1 MNDSLPK
8 LEEQYT
14 HALEDYL
21 GGAGEVALQ
30 RAYELGRQA
39 IDNRMGVLDMALVH
53 REALSNIL
61 AHVSAP
67 EKSAEATRQAQAFF
81 TESLSAFEMAQRGF
95 QEAILK
101 LHSLN
106 ETLEQQVADR
116 TRELREANQTLQAL
130 IQASPLAIVVLDLQ
144 KKVKLWNPAAERLYG
159 WTAPEVLNQPYP
171 IVPHDQAAEFEALH
185 ETVLKGISITGVE
198 LERRQKDGRKIFISL
213 SAAPLYDPQGQAN
226 QAILLAE
233 DITERRRAE
242 RAQRLL
248 AEAGH
253 LFAASLDYSATLTGL
268 AQLLVPKV
276 ADWCS
281 IDLVEEGTLRQ
292 RIIAHANPD
301 KLNWVQELLQRY
313 PLNPQATHGAPNVI
327 RTGVAEIYAEVG
339 ETDTAEAIGPDS
351 SEAKIAREL
360 GVTSALIVPLT
371 ARGRTF
377 GALTLVWSES
387 GQHYTPADLALA
399 EELARRTALVIDN
412 SRLYAESQKL
422 NAELE
427 QRVME
432 RTTELQIANLELSA
446 EITERKEAQAEVQ
459 RQAARLQ
466 ALVQSAA
473 RLNAQLNLEA
483 VIQAVCEETVLALNV
498 PLATVSLYA
507 SERQLLYYA
516 GGVGL
521 PYEYEHNVQP
531 ISLAED
537 EARVGQGP
545 LIVTPDVLAL
555 PDLPNAEMYQKLNVR
570 TTINVSMWR
579 EGQLI
584 GRLNI
589 GTVGAPREFT
599 EDELAL
605 LRGLAEQAAQAIIN
619 ARLFEAVQ
627 KELSIRQKVETALLK
642 SEAQYR
648 NIVDTAQEGIWLLD
662 AEDRTSFVNQRLAEM
677 LGRQVEEMLG
687 RPVFDFM
694 DEALHKEAHAH
705 LERRRQGAREH
716 YDFRF
721 RRKDGTDL
729 WTIISA
735 NPVLDPDGR
744 YLGALKMVADITERK
759 RAESRVRESER
770 TLAEAQQIAHLG
782 NWRWDIPTGRLT
794 WSNEMYRIY
803 GVDPQ
808 KFNTTYDAYLDRI
821 HPDDREYVRRL
832 MDQAYTDHA
841 PFAFEHRLLRP
852 DGTSRVLYAQGRVVL
867 DPVGLP
873 NYMIGTALDITERKQ
888 IETELEKS
896 REQLRALSAHLQ
908 SVREQERTSIAR
920 EIHDELSQALTG
932 LKMDLSWLQ
941 RNMDTDRKAFQK
953 KLRSM
958 TKLMDETIQTGRRIS
973 AELRPGAL
981 DDLGLAAA
989 IEWQMQ
995 EFQERTGIRCK
1006 LNSTVGEE
1014 LDLGPEGSTAM
1025 FRIFQETISN
1035 VARHAQASR
1044 VQISLTEAEGY
1055 LILKV
1060 QDNGRGIT
1068 QAEMEHPQSF
1078 GLIGM
1083 QERIHLLAG
1092 EIKLEG
1098 SPGKGT
1104 TVTVTVPLNQP
1115 TSLAPLSPAAE
1126 PSTGLP
1132 SSSPPLETG
1141 DQAAP

>member
-1 MNDSLPK
+1 MSDSLPE

-14 HALEDYL
+14 HALQDYL

-30 RAYELGRQA
+30 RAYQLGRQA
-39 IDNRMGVLDMALVH
+39 IDNRMGVLDMAVVH
-53 REALSNIL
+53 RAALSNIL
-61 AHVSAP
+61 SHVSAP
-67 EKSAEATRQAQAFF
+67 EQSVEATRQAQAFF

-95 QEAILK
+95 QEAILR

-106 ETLEQQVADR
+106 ETLEQQVAER
-116 TRELREANQTLQAL
+116 THELRETNQTLQAL

-159 WTAPEVLNQPYP
+159 WTAAEVLDQPYP
-171 IVPHDQAAEFEALH
+171 IIPTDRKEEFEALH

-198 LERRQKDGRKIFISL
+198 IERLQKDGRKIFISL

-242 RAQRLL
+242 RAQRVL

-253 LFAASLDYSATLTGL
+253 LFAASLDYSATLAGL
-268 AQLLVPKV
+268 AQLIVPKL

-281 IDLVEEGTLRQ
+281 IDLIEEGVHRQ
-292 RIIAHANPD
+292 RLIAHSNPD
-301 KLNWVQELLQRY
+301 KVKWVQALLQRY
-313 PLNPQATHGAPNVI
+313 PLDPQAAYGAPNVV
-327 RTGVAEIYAEVG
+327 RTGVAEIYPEIDEGDDA
-339 ETDTAEAIGPDS
+339 DS
-351 SEAKIAREL
+351 SESKISREL
-360 GVTSALIVPLT
+360 GTTSAMIVPFT

-377 GALTLVWSES
+377 GAITLIWAES
-387 GQHYTPADLALA
+387 GQHYSPADLALA
-399 EELARRTALVIDN
+399 EELARRAALVIDN
-412 SRLYAESQKL
+412 ARLYAEAQQL

-427 QRVME
+427 QRVLE

-459 RQAARLQ
+459 HQAARLQ

-483 VIQAVCEETVLALNV
+483 VIQAVCEETVIALNV
-498 PLATVSLYA
+498 PIASVSLFA
-507 SERQLLYYA
+507 SERQVLYYA

-521 PYEYEHNVQP
+521 PYEYEHKLQP
-531 ISLAED
+531 VSLDDYQNRA
-537 EARVGQGP
+537 GQGP
-545 LIVTPDVLAL
+545 LLVTPDVQAL
-555 PDLPNAEMYQKLNVR
+555 SHLPNAEAYSHLNVR
-570 TTINVSMWR
+570 TTVNISMWR

-589 GTVGAPREFT
+589 GTVGETREFT

-627 KELSIRQKVETALLK
+627 KELAIRQKVEAALVK

-648 NIVDTAQEGIWLLD
+648 TIVDTAQEGIWLLD

-677 LGRQVEEMLG
+677 LGCQPEEMLD
-687 RPVFDFM
+687 RPIFDFI
-694 DEALHKEAHAH
+694 DEALRKEAHAH
-705 LERRRQGAREH
+705 LERRRQGLREH

-735 NPVLDPDGR
+735 NPILDPDGR
-744 YLGALKMVADITERK
+744 YTGALKMVADITERK

-782 NWRWDIPTGRLT
+782 NWRWDIPTGRLV

-808 KFNTTYDAYLDRI
+808 QFNTTYDAYLDRV
-821 HPDDREYVRRL
+821 HPDDRELVRQL
-832 MDQAYTDHA
+832 MDLAYEDHA
-841 PFAFEHRLLRP
+841 PFAFEHRLLRS
-852 DGTSRVLYAQGRVVL
+852 DGTLRVVYAQGRVVL
-867 DPVGLP
+867 DPAGLP
-873 NYMIGTALDITERKQ
+873 SYMIGTALDITERKQ

-941 RNMDTDRKAFQK
+941 KNMDSAERKVLAK

-995 EFQERTGIRCK
+995 EFQTRTGIRCK
-1006 LNSTVGEE
+1006 LHSTVGEE
-1014 LDLGPEGSTAM
+1014 LDLGADGSTAM
-1025 FRIFQETISN
+1025 FRIFQETLSN

-1044 VQISLTEAEGY
+1044 VQVSLTEENGY
-1055 LILKV
+1055 LILSV
-1060 QDNGRGIT
+1060 RDNGRGIT
-1068 QAEMEHPQSF
+1068 QAEMDHPQSF

-1098 SPGKGT
+1098 NPGKGT
-1104 TVTVTVPLNQP
+1104 TVTVTVPLKQS
-1115 TSLAPLSPAAE
+1115 T
-1126 PSTGLP
+1126 TGLGSVP
-1132 SSSPPLETG
+1132 RELPESELHHSSTTLGTETG
-1141 DQAAP
+1141 TPSAP

>member
-1 MNDSLPK
+1 MNDRLPQ

-14 HALEDYL
+14 HALQDYL

-30 RAYELGRQA
+30 RAYELGREA
-39 IDNRMGVLDMALVH
+39 IDNRMGVLDMAVVH
-53 REALSNIL
+53 RSALSNIL
-61 AHVSAP
+61 AHVAAP
-67 EKSAEATRQAQAFF
+67 EQSMEATQQAQAFF

-130 IQASPLAIVVLDLQ
+130 IQASPLAIIVLDLQ
-144 KKVKLWNPAAERLYG
+144 KKIKLWNPAAERLYG
-159 WTAPEVLNQPYP
+159 WTAAEILNQPHP
-171 IVPHDQAAEFEALH
+171 IIPSSKEEEFSALH

-198 LERRQKDGRKIFISL
+198 TERLQKDGRKIFISL

-226 QAILLAE
+226 QAIILAE

-253 LFAASLDYSATLTGL
+253 LFATALDYPATLTGL
-268 AQLLVPKV
+268 AQLIVPKL

-281 IDLVEEGTLRQ
+281 IDLMDEGALRQ
-292 RIIAHANPD
+292 RIIAHADSD

-313 PLNPQATHGAPNVI
+313 PLNPQAPHGAPNVI
-327 RTGVAEIYAEVG
+327 RTGVAEIYPEI
-339 ETDTAEAIGPDS
+339 DEADLAQADDAIA
-351 SEAKIAREL
+351 SEAKISREL
-360 GVTSALIVPLT
+360 GATSALIVPLT

-377 GALTLVWSES
+377 GAITLVWAES

-399 EELARRTALVIDN
+399 EELARRTALVVDN
-412 SRLYAESQKL
+412 ARLYTESQRL

-427 QRVME
+427 QRVLE

-498 PLATVSLYA
+498 SIASVSLYA

-521 PYEYEHNVQP
+521 PYEYEHNMQP
-531 ISLAED
+531 ISLAEYQTR
-537 EARVGQGP
+537 ASQGP
-545 LIVTPDVLAL
+545 LIVTPDVQAL
-555 PDLPNAEMYQKLNVR
+555 SDLPNAAMYIKLNVR
-570 TTINVSMWR
+570 TTVNVSMWR

-589 GTVGAPREFT
+589 GTVGEAREFT

-627 KELSIRQKVETALLK
+627 QELATRQKVEAALLK

-677 LGRQVEEMLG
+677 LGRQPEEMLD
-687 RPVFDFM
+687 RPIFDFM
-694 DEALHKEAHAH
+694 DETLHKEAHTH
-705 LERRRQGAREH
+705 LERRRRGLREH

-721 RRKDGTDL
+721 RRKDGTAL

-735 NPVLDPDGR
+735 NPMFDATGR
-744 YLGALKMVADITERK
+744 YAGALKMVADITERK

-782 NWRWDIPTGRLT
+782 NWRWDMPTEDVPTGRLT

-803 GVDPQ
+803 GVESQ
-808 KFNTTYDAYLDRI
+808 KFNATYDAYLDRV

-841 PFAFEHRLLRP
+841 PFAFEHRLIRP
-852 DGTSRVLYAQGRVVL
+852 DGTLRVLYAQGRVVL
-867 DPVGLP
+867 DPAGLP
-873 NYMIGTALDITERKQ
+873 SYMIGTALDITERKQ

-932 LKMDLSWLQ
+932 
-941 RNMDTDRKAFQK
+941 
-953 KLRSM
+953 
-958 TKLMDETIQTGRRIS
+958 
-973 AELRPGAL
+973 
-981 DDLGLAAA
+981 
-989 IEWQMQ
+989 
-995 EFQERTGIRCK
+995 
-1006 LNSTVGEE
+1006 
-1014 LDLGPEGSTAM
+1014 
-1025 FRIFQETISN
+1025 
-1035 VARHAQASR
+1035 
-1044 VQISLTEAEGY
+1044 
-1055 LILKV
+1055 
-1060 QDNGRGIT
+1060 
-1068 QAEMEHPQSF
+1068 
-1078 GLIGM
+1078 
-1083 QERIHLLAG
+1083 
-1092 EIKLEG
+1092 
-1098 SPGKGT
+1098 
-1104 TVTVTVPLNQP
+1104 
-1115 TSLAPLSPAAE
+1115 
-1126 PSTGLP
+1126 
-1132 SSSPPLETG
+1132 
-1141 DQAAP
+1141 